1 MTGSAVTGPPTSE
14 RWSSWQALDSGR
26 LLLMSTTAMLVL
38 AAFATATINVHVV
51 ERKVALAFG
60 GFIALGELLRLA
72 LPGGREAAPIAMVGG
87 MSYALLLVVPGATGL
102 RPHAPPWMH
111 PQSASALTVIAVAA
125 LGMMVGSLPHIA
137 AGRPAGLTGMCTRLV
152 AIACVAFVFRPAGY
166 DFLQQ
171 HNSWSLDLAVMTPL
185 VLLGWLAD
193 TIVGALIRADD
204 VGARFSVAVTDEI
217 RVQWALGAGVCAS
230 VIITV
235 LGARVMGLSELAVFL
250 GPLLVTQVAFRRYAG
265 IRATY
270 LQTVRSLARVT
281 EVAGY
286 VEAGHSRRVSRL
298 AVAVGRELG
307 MPERDLLQVEYAAL
321 MHDIGQLSLR
331 DPIPGGAT
339 VLVSEA
345 DQERIAGLGADVIR
359 QAGVLEEVAEL
370 VRCQSWPA
378 TGHDPVPPL
387 GSMIIRAANTF
398 DDLVGASIERERS
411 AAALDR
417 MRQDQHGYDSLVVTA
432 LTEVAGRRLAWRL

>member
-1 MTGSAVTGPPTSE
+1 MTGGAMTSPSAAD

-26 LLLMSTTAMLVL
+26 LLLMSTAAMLVL
-38 AAFATATINVHVV
+38 AAFATATIEVRVSHVAM
-51 ERKVALAFG
+51 KVALSFG

-72 LPGGREAAPIAMVGG
+72 LPGGREAAPIALVGG
-87 MSYALLLVVPGATGL
+87 MSYAMLTQVYDVPMKGSPRL
-102 RPHAPPWMH
+102 
-111 PQSASALTVIAVAA
+111 ASAALLVIAVAA
-125 LGMMVGSLPHIA
+125 IGMMVGSLPHIA

-152 AIACVAFVFRPAGY
+152 AIACVAFAFRTVGAGLVY
-166 DFLQQ
+166 
-171 HNSWSLDLAVMTPL
+171 HHSWKMMLAVITPL
-185 VLLGWLAD
+185 VLLGWLTD

-204 VGARFSVAVTDEI
+204 VGARFSVAISDEI

-230 VIITV
+230 VIIVV
-235 LGARVMGLSELAVFL
+235 LGAQIMGLAELAVFL

-286 VEAGHSRRVSRL
+286 VEAGHSHRASRL

-307 MPERDLLQVEYAAL
+307 MPDRDLLQVEYAAL

-339 VLVSEA
+339 VLVSAA
-345 DQERIAGLGADVIR
+345 DQERIAELGADVIR

-370 VRCQSWPA
+370 VRRQSWPA
-378 TGHDPVPPL
+378 TGHEPPPPL

-398 DDLVGASIERERS
+398 DDLVGASTDRERS

-417 MRQDQHGYDSLVVTA
+417 MRVDPSHYASRVVTA
-432 LTEVAGRRLAWRL
+432 LAEVAGRRLAWRL